1 MGSAGAVFVIRV
13 RGHVDQRWADWFDSL
28 QIVNHACG
36 EATLEGPVVD
46 QTALYGLLGRL
57 RDLNLELI
65 ELKKA
70 GLPSDG

>member
-1 MGSAGAVFVIRV
+1 MGSAGAVYVIRV
-13 RGHVDQRWADWFDSL
+13 GGQIAEGWADWFEGL
-28 QIVNHACG
+28 QIVNHPGG

-65 ELKKA
+65 ELKQSRT
-70 GLPSDG
+70 GP